1 MIYFK
6 LFWRNYAKIE
16 KILIKYV
23 NNRFRLSFDKTNE
36 KCGDN
41 LQGEAFVRIYFEEY
55 KKY

>member
-41 LQGEAFVRIYFEEY
+41 LHGEAFVRIYFEEY
-55 KKY
+55 KKN

>member
-23 NNRFRLSFDKTNE
+23 NNRFRLSFEKTNE

-41 LQGEAFVRIYFEEY
+41 LHGEAFVRIYFEEY
-55 KKY
+55 EKY

>member
-16 KILIKYV
+16 KILITYV
-23 NNRFRLSFDKTNE
+23 NNRFRLNFDKTNE

-41 LQGEAFVRIYFEEY
+41 LHGEAFVRIYFEEY